1 MEENSWIEIRE
12 METRIADGDAE
23 LLKDYVDHLAKR
35 GLLNSHMVRGLTD
48 CQRSDLA
55 LQSWAELHEFAKERF
70 ADDS

>member
-48 CQRSDLA
+48 CL
-55 LQSWAELHEFAKERF
+55 KK
-70 ADDS
+70 